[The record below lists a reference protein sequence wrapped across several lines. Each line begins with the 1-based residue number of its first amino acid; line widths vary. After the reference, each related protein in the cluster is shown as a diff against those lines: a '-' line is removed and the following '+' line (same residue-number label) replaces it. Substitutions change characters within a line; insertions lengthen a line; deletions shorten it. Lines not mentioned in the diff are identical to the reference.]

1 VHHPDDTGLVFR
13 SRCIARTKTIGS
25 VITAVV
31 GKYRK
36 VVDEVA

>member
-1 VHHPDDTGLVFR
+1 MTPTSSSGAGR
-13 SRCIARTKTIGS
+13 SSGKAMDS

-31 GKYRK
+31 GKYRE